1 MTSLPTKTYRRVS
14 QWCSIQAISSRSC
27 KICAGTPPKQM
38 AFPSTFLLD
47 KDRKIFFAKISKTHG
62 GRTTAAEIGEALR
75 AYSRL

>member
-1 MTSLPTKTYRRVS
+1 
-14 QWCSIQAISSRSC
+14 
-27 KICAGTPPKQM
+27 M